1 MTASA
6 SASPSASSVRRR
18 ILGAFALLL
27 GGALLFVAGC
37 ASSPKKPG
45 TGFRTL
51 EATVVGREFDAPGS
65 GGASY
70 AGSGNYYLVFETKD
84 GEATATF
91 KFQVTKIQYNR
102 YTEGTRVQIV
112 LADNE
117 LRDVRPLR

>member
-1 MTASA
+1 MN
-6 SASPSASSVRRR
+6 RR
-18 ILGAFALLL
+18 ILFAAASLL
-27 GGALLFVAGC
+27 AVVAVVTSC

-51 EATVVGREFDAPGS
+51 EATVVGRQYDPPGA

-91 KFQVTKIQYNR
+91 RFQVTKIQYNR
-102 YTEGTRVQIV
+102 YPEGSRVQLV

-117 LRDVRPLR
+117 LRDLRPAQ

>member
-1 MTASA
+1 MN
-6 SASPSASSVRRR
+6 PYRGRRGF
-18 ILGAFALLL
+18 LLAFAALGGTLLL
-27 GGALLFVAGC
+27 AGGC

-51 EATVVGREFDAPGS
+51 EATVVGREFDPPGS

-70 AGSGNYYLVFETKD
+70 AGTGNYYLVFEAKD
-84 GEATATF
+84 AEATATF

-102 YTEGTRVQIV
+102 YPEGSRVQIV

-117 LRDVRPLR
+117 LRDLRSLK